1 MLFLNSSE
9 KERKGGDEKEK
20 GNTHEKYRHYEARW
34 WWYKLYL
41 TLLQP
46 HGLSSPGSS
55 VHGISYTGVGC
66 HFSTGYPKPGMEP
79 GSPAWRA
86 DFLPLSHQGHYRHT
100 DTIDID
106 TILINKIY
114 SK

>member
-9 KERKGGDEKEK
+9 KERKGGEEKEK
-20 GNTHEKYRHYEARW
+20 GNTHEKYRHYAARW
-34 WWYKLYL
+34 WWHKLHL

-66 HFSTGYPKPGMEP
+66 HLLLHRIFPSQEWNLGLQFG
-79 GSPAWRA
+79 G
-86 DFLPLSHQGHYRHT
+86 Q
-100 DTIDID
+100 
-106 TILINKIY
+106 ILY
-114 SK
+114 H

>member
-1 MLFLNSSE
+1 MLFLNNSE
-9 KERKGGDEKEK
+9 KERKGGEEKEK
-20 GNTHEKYRHYEARW
+20 GNTHEQYRHYVARWW

-46 HGLSSPGSS
+46 HGLSSPASS

-66 HFSTGYPKPGMEP
+66 HFSTGYPNPGMEP

-86 DFLPLSHQGHYRHT
+86 DF
-100 DTIDID
+100 
-106 TILINKIY
+106 
-114 SK
+114 